1 MVDIF
6 HHLIGS
12 EISDLARRFQIHRFL
27 YGIASFYRKLGFIF
41 RKFRVERVKNSFLQK
56 SRITT
61 VPVIDE
67 QRCNNKHHKNSD
79 PELVHLDDLWKKEM
93 LSLQIGNV
101 SAVSSTSL

>member
-1 MVDIF
+1 MALRV
-6 HHLIGS
+6 S
-12 EISDLARRFQIHRFL
+12 TE
-27 YGIASFYRKLGFIF
+27 KLGFIF
-41 RKFRVERVKNSFLQK
+41 QKIRVERVKNSFQQLQK

-79 PELVHLDDLWKKEM
+79 PELVHLDDLCKKM
-93 LSLQIGNV
+93 LSLQSGNV